1 MRALCLTTAALVLG
15 ASASFGTVQ
24 AAQRTISGTPSHP
37 STTGQAERFST
48 ADTKGA
54 NIRSSVH
61 PASAKSLAKEARLS
75 ADHVYHPF
83 APVRKA

>member
-37 STTGQAERFST
+37 STTGQAERSST

-54 NIRSSVH
+54 NNPKFCPPGQRKKSGKG
-61 PASAKSLAKEARLS
+61 SAFKC
-75 ADHVYHPF
+75 
-83 APVRKA
+83 